1 MIQIKLFLK
10 QVLITCGGNGIQR
23 MQGYEKKICSY
34 FYFKMLHILIC
45 LNFMPKWKYT
55 GWIYNIIK
63 LFWGRANIFLLE
75 LYIKELAVRYLFH

>member
-34 FYFKMLHILIC
+34 FYFKMLYILIC
-45 LNFMPKWKYT
+45 LNFMPK
-55 GWIYNIIK
+55 
-63 LFWGRANIFLLE
+63 
-75 LYIKELAVRYLFH
+75 